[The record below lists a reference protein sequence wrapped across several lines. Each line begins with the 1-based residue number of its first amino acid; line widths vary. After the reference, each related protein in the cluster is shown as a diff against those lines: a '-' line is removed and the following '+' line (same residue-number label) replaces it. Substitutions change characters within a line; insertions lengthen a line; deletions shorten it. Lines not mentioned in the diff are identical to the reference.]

1 MEFKLNSNTTKII
14 FLILHQGQV
23 CTCIHDPILHNL
35 IFLTN
40 PKMLLQ
46 VWLLYIMMC
55 SSIVSRKK
63 TMQSQ
68 HLRLSTSW
76 VLEVGKKKKK
86 NCLLPLWLK
95 MQVCTSPVSLE
106 LGMSRVLHSVDNTLA
121 PDFEIEDQYTK
132 EAGNMKNSPCCS
144 GFCSKVKLGAH
155 AWNIQCP
162 KPLISTV

>member
-1 MEFKLNSNTTKII
+1 MYLYPWPHSPQPNILDKPQNVIASMVTVHNDV
-14 FLILHQGQV
+14 LIYSFQKENYAISASASLDFMSFGG
-23 CTCIHDPILHNL
+23 
-35 IFLTN
+35 
-40 PKMLLQ
+40 
-46 VWLLYIMMC
+46 
-55 SSIVSRKK
+55 R
-63 TMQSQ
+63 
-68 HLRLSTSW
+68 
-76 VLEVGKKKKK
+76 KKKK
-86 NCLLPLWLK
+86 NCLLLLWLK